1 MFFMC
6 NHWSSPGNAKDP
18 KHLLR
23 AFLLARVA
31 GFEPAH
37 DGIRIHCLTAWRY
50 PNAYLYCLTC
60 LQMGWIVG
68 FEPTHNGA
76 TTRCLNHLTIPT
88 ILEATPG
95 FEPGNK
101 GFADLCLTT
110 WLCRRLNII
119 VFHRVENDS
128 GFFGGGSRIRTYAW
142 WNQNPLPYR
151 LAIPL
156 RQEYKIIF

>member
-1 MFFMC
+1 MHLAALTC
-6 NHWSSPGNAKDP
+6 TDGKSSKTLQSLDSLEIAKDP
-18 KHLLR
+18 KHSLR

-110 WLCRRLNII
+110 WLCRLKELAPLNKNW
-119 VFHRVENDS
+119 RS
-128 GFFGGGSRIRTYAW
+128 GTGSNRRPPA
-142 WNQNPLPYR
+142 
-151 LAIPL
+151 
-156 RQEYKIIF
+156 

>member
-6 NHWSSPGNAKDP
+6 NHWSFPETAKDP

-110 WLCRRLNII
+110 WLCRLKELAPLNKNW
-119 VFHRVENDS
+119 RS
-128 GFFGGGSRIRTYAW
+128 GTGSNRRPPAW
-142 WNQNPLPYR
+142 QAGILTNWTTGPWWTL
-151 LAIPL
+151 
-156 RQEYKIIF
+156 